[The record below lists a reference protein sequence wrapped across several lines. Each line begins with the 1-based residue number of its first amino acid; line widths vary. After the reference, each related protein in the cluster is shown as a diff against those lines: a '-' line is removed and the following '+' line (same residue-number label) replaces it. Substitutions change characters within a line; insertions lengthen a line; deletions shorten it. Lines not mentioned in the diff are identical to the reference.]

1 MLFCYI
7 VWVIFMKHFLIDYE
21 NIKADGIKNISDVN
35 KDDVFYIFY
44 SEQSS
49 CNRKSRRLYPMQ
61 LQRRKGVKCW
71 KGI

>member
-1 MLFCYI
+1 
-7 VWVIFMKHFLIDYE
+7 MKHFLIDYE

-49 CNRKSRRLYPMQ
+49 CNRNSRRLYPMQ